1 MKTFFAN
8 KLNYLVILL
17 LSAAIGIVGFLGYTY
32 LNVSKDVVVP
42 DFLGKNKSE
51 VFDWCGQLD
60 PKYSCEIVYEKSR
73 SVQKDLVFQQSINA
87 GSPLKDKITITI
99 SSELEQP
106 LMLPQLYNTGKED
119 IEKWQKE
126 NGVENVTIVY
136 ENSDTVNKDAIIRIE
151 PSENI
156 FKDTP
161 VTVYISS
168 GRANASDDKIE
179 VKSGEYTNLTVSAFE
194 SQVKALGLK
203 PNHNTAK
210 DDYSTSVTKGNI
222 VWHGSGTYEN
232 GETINYGICL
242 DQKKDASVSTDI
254 TVAKGQYVGK
264 TESDFKKIA
273 TDLGLK
279 PVHLTERDAY
289 SDDVAKGNIVTHG
302 NGTYEKGEDFNYGLS
317 LGKKD
322 GSSASSE
329 VYVEYGTYLNI
340 SEADFKK
347 KATELKLIATHK
359 ESKDAYSDTVA
370 KGYIVWHGSGTYKTN
385 DSSDPFNYGLSLGK
399 KDDSSSSSEI
409 IVTNGQ
415 YVGKT
420 ESEFKTIAT
429 NLGLKANHLS
439 SRDTYSDTIAKGS
452 IVTHGYG
459 TYEKNEDFNYGL
471 SLGKKDGSSTST
483 VINVTNGQYVGKKE
497 SEFKTTATGLGLNPV
512 HNADWDAYS
521 DTVTKGY
528 IVRHGYGEYEKG
540 ENFRYGLSLGKK
552 DGDSSSTEIYISSG
566 KYIGKSESE
575 FQTIATGLNLKP
587 NHNSDRDAYSES
599 VAKGYIVWHGSG
611 TYVKDET
618 FNYGL
623 SLGKAP
629 DTTVTVADKSG
640 SSEESFK
647 SYIVSLGLKAGT
659 RSEEYS
665 DSVSAGNLIRNDTGS
680 FKKGASVNYTV
691 SLGKKETPSGN
702 IMRPEK
708 YQVGDTYD
716 STKQKMQS
724 YLSVFTNVE
733 YIGVTST
740 KGVGRLEKIEVG
752 SAGSSYSAGSYPV
765 DTPIKVYIVNKQQN

>member
-32 LNVSKDVVVP
+32 LNISKDVVVP

-60 PKYSCEIVYEKSR
+60 PKYSCEIVYEKSH

-136 ENSDTVNKDAIIRIE
+136 ENSDTINKDAIIRIE

-254 TVAKGQYVGK
+254 TVTKGQYVGK

-289 SDDVAKGNIVTHG
+289 SDDVAKGSIVTHG

-347 KATELKLIATHK
+347 KASDLKLIATHK

-385 DSSDPFNYGLSLGK
+385 DSSDPFNYGLSLGP
-399 KDDSSSSSEI
+399 STSEI
-409 IVTNGQ
+409 TVTSGQ

-439 SRDTYSDTIAKGS
+439 SRDAYSDTIAKGS

-471 SLGKKDGSSTST
+471 SLGKKDDSSTST
-483 VINVTNGQYVGKKE
+483 VINATNGQYVGKKE
-497 SEFKTTATGLGLNPV
+497 SE
-512 HNADWDAYS
+512 
-521 DTVTKGY
+521 
-528 IVRHGYGEYEKG
+528 
-540 ENFRYGLSLGKK
+540 
-552 DGDSSSTEIYISSG
+552 
-566 KYIGKSESE
+566 
-575 FQTIATGLNLKP
+575 
-587 NHNSDRDAYSES
+587 
-599 VAKGYIVWHGSG
+599 
-611 TYVKDET
+611 
-618 FNYGL
+618 
-623 SLGKAP
+623 
-629 DTTVTVADKSG
+629 
-640 SSEESFK
+640 
-647 SYIVSLGLKAGT
+647 
-659 RSEEYS
+659 
-665 DSVSAGNLIRNDTGS
+665 
-680 FKKGASVNYTV
+680 
-691 SLGKKETPSGN
+691 
-702 IMRPEK
+702 
-708 YQVGDTYD
+708 
-716 STKQKMQS
+716 
-724 YLSVFTNVE
+724 
-733 YIGVTST
+733 
-740 KGVGRLEKIEVG
+740 
-752 SAGSSYSAGSYPV
+752 
-765 DTPIKVYIVNKQQN
+765 

>member
-1 MKTFFAN
+1 
-8 KLNYLVILL
+8 
-17 LSAAIGIVGFLGYTY
+17 
-32 LNVSKDVVVP
+32 
-42 DFLGKNKSE
+42 
-51 VFDWCGQLD
+51 
-60 PKYSCEIVYEKSR
+60 
-73 SVQKDLVFQQSINA
+73 
-87 GSPLKDKITITI
+87 
-99 SSELEQP
+99 
-106 LMLPQLYNTGKED
+106 
-119 IEKWQKE
+119 
-126 NGVENVTIVY
+126 
-136 ENSDTVNKDAIIRIE
+136 
-151 PSENI
+151 NI

-242 DQKKDASVSTDI
+242 DQKKDASSLINIKAGTY
-254 TVAKGQYVGK
+254 AGK
-264 TESDFKKIA
+264 SEDDFKKIA

-279 PVHLTERDAY
+279 PVHNSDWDDY
-289 SDDVAKGNIVTHG
+289 SDSYAKGNIVKHG
-302 NGTYEKGEDFNYGLS
+302 SGDYEKGENFRYGLS
-317 LGKKD
+317 LGNKD
-322 GSSASSE
+322 GESSQTFYISS
-329 VYVEYGTYLNI
+329 VKYLGKTE
-340 SEADFKK
+340 SEFKK
-347 KATELKLIATHK
+347 IATDLGLVPVHNA
-359 ESKDAYSDTVA
+359 DWDDYSDSYA
-370 KGYIVWHGSGTYKTN
+370 KGNIVKHGGGDYEKGEN
-385 DSSDPFNYGLSLGK
+385 FRYGLSLGE
-399 KDDSSSSSEI
+399 KDNSSTTTD
-409 IVTNGQ
+409 IVVTIGQ

-420 ESEFKTIAT
+420 ESEFKTIAA
-429 NLGLKANHLS
+429 NLGLKANHIDT
-439 SRDTYSDTIAKGS
+439 RDAYSDTIAKGN

-459 TYEKNEDFNYGL
+459 TYVKGEDFNYGV
-471 SLGKKDGSSTST
+471 SLGKKDGESS
-483 VINVTNGQYVGKKE
+483 Q
-497 SEFKTTATGLGLNPV
+497 
-512 HNADWDAYS
+512 
-521 DTVTKGY
+521 
-528 IVRHGYGEYEKG
+528 
-540 ENFRYGLSLGKK
+540 
-552 DGDSSSTEIYISSG
+552 EIYISSG

-575 FQTIATGLNLKP
+575 FQAIATGLNLKP
-587 NHNSDRDAYSES
+587 VHNEEWDTYSDS
-599 VAKGYIVWHGSG
+599 VAKGYIVKHGSG
-611 TYVKDET
+611 TYGKDEN
-618 FNYGL
+618 FRYGL

-629 DTTVTVADKSG
+629 DVTVTVADKSG

>member
-222 VWHGSGTYEN
+222 VWHGSGTYEI

-254 TVAKGQYVGK
+254 TVTKGQYVGK

-289 SDDVAKGNIVTHG
+289 SDDVAKGSIVTHG

-322 GSSASSE
+322 G
-329 VYVEYGTYLNI
+329 
-340 SEADFKK
+340 
-347 KATELKLIATHK
+347 
-359 ESKDAYSDTVA
+359 
-370 KGYIVWHGSGTYKTN
+370 
-385 DSSDPFNYGLSLGK
+385 
-399 KDDSSSSSEI
+399 SSSSSEI

-439 SRDTYSDTIAKGS
+439 SRDAYSDAIAKGS

-471 SLGKKDGSSTST
+471 SLGKKDDSSTST
-483 VINVTNGQYVGKKE
+483 VINVTNGQAILSDMAMVNMRRV
-497 SEFKTTATGLGLNPV
+497 KTSATVFPWERRTAIVPQRKSIFLPV
-512 HNADWDAYS
+512 NTLAR
-521 DTVTKGY
+521 VK
-528 IVRHGYGEYEKG
+528 V
-540 ENFRYGLSLGKK
+540 NFRRLL
-552 DGDSSSTEIYISSG
+552 
-566 KYIGKSESE
+566 
-575 FQTIATGLNLKP
+575 
-587 NHNSDRDAYSES
+587 
-599 VAKGYIVWHGSG
+599 
-611 TYVKDET
+611 
-618 FNYGL
+618 
-623 SLGKAP
+623 P
-629 DTTVTVADKSG
+629 D
-640 SSEESFK
+640 
-647 SYIVSLGLKAGT
+647 
-659 RSEEYS
+659 
-665 DSVSAGNLIRNDTGS
+665 
-680 FKKGASVNYTV
+680 
-691 SLGKKETPSGN
+691 
-702 IMRPEK
+702 
-708 YQVGDTYD
+708 
-716 STKQKMQS
+716 
-724 YLSVFTNVE
+724 
-733 YIGVTST
+733 
-740 KGVGRLEKIEVG
+740 
-752 SAGSSYSAGSYPV
+752 
-765 DTPIKVYIVNKQQN
+765 

>member
-32 LNVSKDVVVP
+32 LNISKDVVVP

-106 LMLPQLYNTGKED
+106 LMLSQLYNTGKED

-242 DQKKDASVSTDI
+242 DQKKDASSLINIKAGTY
-254 TVAKGQYVGK
+254 AGK
-264 TESDFKKIA
+264 SEDDFKKIA

-279 PVHLTERDAY
+279 PVHNPDWDDY
-289 SDDVAKGNIVTHG
+289 SDSIEKGNVVKHG
-302 NGTYEKGEDFNYGLS
+302 SGDYEKGENFRYGLS
-317 LGKKD
+317 LGKE
-322 GSSASSE
+322 GSDSSGTF
-329 VYVEYGTYLNI
+329 YISPDEYKGKTE
-340 SEADFKK
+340 SEFKK
-347 KATELKLIATHK
+347 IATDLGLKSVHNP
-359 ESKDAYSDTVA
+359 DWDDYSDSIE
-370 KGYIVWHGSGTYKTN
+370 KGNVVKHGTGDYEKGEN
-385 DSSDPFNYGLSLGK
+385 FRYGLSLGK
-399 KDDSSSSSEI
+399 KDD
-409 IVTNGQ
+409 
-415 YVGKT
+415 
-420 ESEFKTIAT
+420 
-429 NLGLKANHLS
+429 
-439 SRDTYSDTIAKGS
+439 
-452 IVTHGYG
+452 
-459 TYEKNEDFNYGL
+459 
-471 SLGKKDGSSTST
+471 SSTST

-512 HNADWDAYS
+512 HNADWDDYS

-528 IVRHGYGEYEKG
+528 IIRHGYGEYEKG

-552 DGDSSSTEIYISSG
+552 DGDSSSTEIYISPG
-566 KYIGKSESE
+566 KYVGKSESE

-587 NHNSDRDAYSES
+587 VHNEEWDAYSDS
-599 VAKGYIVWHGSG
+599 VAKGYIVKHGSG
-611 TYVKDET
+611 TYVKDEN
-618 FNYGL
+618 FRYGL

-629 DTTVTVADKSG
+629 DVTVTVADKSG

-691 SLGKKETPSGN
+691 SLGKKETPSGM

-708 YQVGDTYD
+708 YVVADTYEA
-716 STKQKMQS
+716 SKQKMQS
-724 YLSVFTNVE
+724 YLSAFTNVE
-733 YIGVTST
+733 YIGVTSK
-740 KGVGRLEKIEVG
+740 KGVGRLDKIEVG
-752 SAGSSYSAGSYPV
+752 ESGSSYTEGSYPV

>member
-106 LMLPQLYNTGKED
+106 LVLPQLYNTGKED

-242 DQKKDASVSTDI
+242 DQKKDASSLINIKAGT
-254 TVAKGQYVGK
+254 YVGK
-264 TESDFKKIA
+264 SEDDFKKIA
-273 TDLGLK
+273 TDLGLVA
-279 PVHLTERDAY
+279 VHNSDWDDY
-289 SDDVAKGNIVTHG
+289 SDSYAKGNIVKHG
-302 NGTYEKGEDFNYGLS
+302 SGDYEKGENFRYGLS
-317 LGKKD
+317 LGEKD
-322 GSSASSE
+322 NSS
-329 VYVEYGTYLNI
+329 TTT
-340 SEADFKK
+340 D
-347 KATELKLIATHK
+347 
-359 ESKDAYSDTVA
+359 
-370 KGYIVWHGSGTYKTN
+370 IV
-385 DSSDPFNYGLSLGK
+385 
-399 KDDSSSSSEI
+399 
-409 IVTNGQ
+409 VTNGQ

-420 ESEFKTIAT
+420 ESEFKTIAA
-429 NLGLKANHLS
+429 NLGLKANHIDT
-439 SRDTYSDTIAKGS
+439 RDAYSDTIAKGN

-459 TYEKNEDFNYGL
+459 TYVKGEDFNYGV
-471 SLGKKDGSSTST
+471 SLGKKDGESS
-483 VINVTNGQYVGKKE
+483 Q
-497 SEFKTTATGLGLNPV
+497 
-512 HNADWDAYS
+512 
-521 DTVTKGY
+521 
-528 IVRHGYGEYEKG
+528 
-540 ENFRYGLSLGKK
+540 
-552 DGDSSSTEIYISSG
+552 EIYISSG

-575 FQTIATGLNLKP
+575 FQAIATGLNLKP
-587 NHNSDRDAYSES
+587 VHNEEWDTYSDS
-599 VAKGYIVWHGSG
+599 VAKGYIVKHGSG
-611 TYVKDET
+611 TYVKDEN
-618 FNYGL
+618 FRYGL

-629 DTTVTVADKSG
+629 DVTVTVADKSG

>member
-32 LNVSKDVVVP
+32 LNISKDVVVP

-242 DQKKDASVSTDI
+242 DQKKDTSVSTDI
-254 TVAKGQYVGK
+254 TVTKGQYVGK

-289 SDDVAKGNIVTHG
+289 SDDVAKG
-302 NGTYEKGEDFNYGLS
+302 
-317 LGKKD
+317 
-322 GSSASSE
+322 
-329 VYVEYGTYLNI
+329 
-340 SEADFKK
+340 
-347 KATELKLIATHK
+347 
-359 ESKDAYSDTVA
+359 
-370 KGYIVWHGSGTYKTN
+370 
-385 DSSDPFNYGLSLGK
+385 
-399 KDDSSSSSEI
+399 
-409 IVTNGQ
+409 
-415 YVGKT
+415 
-420 ESEFKTIAT
+420 
-429 NLGLKANHLS
+429 
-439 SRDTYSDTIAKGS
+439 S
-452 IVTHGYG
+452 IVT
-459 TYEKNEDFNYGL
+459 
-471 SLGKKDGSSTST
+471 
-483 VINVTNGQYVGKKE
+483 
-497 SEFKTTATGLGLNPV
+497 
-512 HNADWDAYS
+512 
-521 DTVTKGY
+521 
-528 IVRHGYGEYEKG
+528 
-540 ENFRYGLSLGKK
+540 
-552 DGDSSSTEIYISSG
+552 
-566 KYIGKSESE
+566 
-575 FQTIATGLNLKP
+575 
-587 NHNSDRDAYSES
+587 
-599 VAKGYIVWHGSG
+599 
-611 TYVKDET
+611 
-618 FNYGL
+618 
-623 SLGKAP
+623 
-629 DTTVTVADKSG
+629 
-640 SSEESFK
+640 
-647 SYIVSLGLKAGT
+647 
-659 RSEEYS
+659 
-665 DSVSAGNLIRNDTGS
+665 
-680 FKKGASVNYTV
+680 
-691 SLGKKETPSGN
+691 
-702 IMRPEK
+702 
-708 YQVGDTYD
+708 
-716 STKQKMQS
+716 
-724 YLSVFTNVE
+724 
-733 YIGVTST
+733 
-740 KGVGRLEKIEVG
+740 
-752 SAGSSYSAGSYPV
+752 
-765 DTPIKVYIVNKQQN
+765 

>member
-1 MKTFFAN
+1 
-8 KLNYLVILL
+8 
-17 LSAAIGIVGFLGYTY
+17 
-32 LNVSKDVVVP
+32 
-42 DFLGKNKSE
+42 E
-51 VFDWCGQLD
+51 
-60 PKYSCEIVYEKSR
+60 
-73 SVQKDLVFQQSINA
+73 
-87 GSPLKDKITITI
+87 
-99 SSELEQP
+99 
-106 LMLPQLYNTGKED
+106 
-119 IEKWQKE
+119 
-126 NGVENVTIVY
+126 
-136 ENSDTVNKDAIIRIE
+136 
-151 PSENI
+151 
-156 FKDTP
+156 
-161 VTVYISS
+161 
-168 GRANASDDKIE
+168 
-179 VKSGEYTNLTVSAFE
+179 
-194 SQVKALGLK
+194 
-203 PNHNTAK
+203 
-210 DDYSTSVTKGNI
+210 KGN
-222 VWHGSGTYEN
+222 VVKHGSGDYEK
-232 GETINYGICL
+232 GENFRYGLSLGKEGSDSSGTFYISP
-242 DQKKDASVSTDI
+242 DKYK
-254 TVAKGQYVGK
+254 GK
-264 TESDFKKIA
+264 TESEFKKIA

-279 PVHLTERDAY
+279 SVHNPDWDDY
-289 SDDVAKGNIVTHG
+289 SDSIEKGNVIRHG
-302 NGTYEKGEDFNYGLS
+302 TGDYEKGEDFR
-317 LGKKD
+317 
-322 GSSASSE
+322 
-329 VYVEYGTYLNI
+329 
-340 SEADFKK
+340 
-347 KATELKLIATHK
+347 
-359 ESKDAYSDTVA
+359 
-370 KGYIVWHGSGTYKTN
+370 
-385 DSSDPFNYGLSLGK
+385 YGLSLGK
-399 KDDSSSSSEI
+399 KDD
-409 IVTNGQ
+409 
-415 YVGKT
+415 
-420 ESEFKTIAT
+420 
-429 NLGLKANHLS
+429 
-439 SRDTYSDTIAKGS
+439 
-452 IVTHGYG
+452 
-459 TYEKNEDFNYGL
+459 
-471 SLGKKDGSSTST
+471 SSTST

-497 SEFKTTATGLGLNPV
+497 SEFKMTATGLGLNPV
-512 HNADWDAYS
+512 HNADWDDYS

-587 NHNSDRDAYSES
+587 NHNSDRDAYSDS

>member
-242 DQKKDASVSTDI
+242 DQKKDASSLINIKAGT
-254 TVAKGQYVGK
+254 YVGK
-264 TESDFKKIA
+264 SEDGFKKIA

-279 PVHLTERDAY
+279 PVHNPEWDDY
-289 SDDVAKGNIVTHG
+289 SDSYEKGNVVKHG
-302 NGTYEKGEDFNYGLS
+302 SGDYEKGENFR
-317 LGKKD
+317 
-322 GSSASSE
+322 
-329 VYVEYGTYLNI
+329 
-340 SEADFKK
+340 
-347 KATELKLIATHK
+347 
-359 ESKDAYSDTVA
+359 
-370 KGYIVWHGSGTYKTN
+370 
-385 DSSDPFNYGLSLGK
+385 YGLSLGK
-399 KDDSSSSSEI
+399 KDDSSTSTVI
-409 IVTNGQ
+409 NVTNGQ

-429 NLGLKANHLS
+429 NLGLKPTHLTD
-439 SRDTYSDTIAKGS
+439 RDAYSDTIAKGS

-471 SLGKKDGSSTST
+471 SLGKKDNSSTT
-483 VINVTNGQYVGKKE
+483 TDIVVTIGQYVGKTE
-497 SEFKTTATGLGLNPV
+497 SEFKTIAANLGLKAN
-512 HNADWDAYS
+512 HIDTRDAYS
-521 DTVTKGY
+521 DTIAKGNIVT
-528 IVRHGYGEYEKG
+528 HGYGTYVKG
-540 ENFRYGLSLGKK
+540 EDFNYGVSLGKK
-552 DGDSSSTEIYISSG
+552 DGESSQEIYISSG

-575 FQTIATGLNLKP
+575 FQAIATGLNLKP
-587 NHNSDRDAYSES
+587 VHNEEWDTYSDS
-599 VAKGYIVWHGSG
+599 VAKGYIVKHGSG
-611 TYVKDET
+611 TYVKDEN
-618 FNYGL
+618 FRYGL

-629 DTTVTVADKSG
+629 DVTVTVADKSG

>member
-203 PNHNTAK
+203 PNHNTTK

-242 DQKKDASVSTDI
+242 DQKKDASSLINIKAGTY
-254 TVAKGQYVGK
+254 AGK
-264 TESDFKKIA
+264 SEDDFKKIA

-279 PVHLTERDAY
+279 PVHNPDWDDY
-289 SDDVAKGNIVTHG
+289 SDSIEKGNVVKHG
-302 NGTYEKGEDFNYGLS
+302 SGDYEKGENFRYGLS
-317 LGKKD
+317 LGKE
-322 GSSASSE
+322 GSDSSGTF
-329 VYVEYGTYLNI
+329 YISPDEYKGKTE
-340 SEADFKK
+340 SEFKK
-347 KATELKLIATHK
+347 IATDLGLKSVHNP
-359 ESKDAYSDTVA
+359 DWDDYSDSIE
-370 KGYIVWHGSGTYKTN
+370 KGNVVKHGTGDYEKGEN
-385 DSSDPFNYGLSLGK
+385 FRYGLSLGK
-399 KDDSSSSSEI
+399 KDD
-409 IVTNGQ
+409 
-415 YVGKT
+415 
-420 ESEFKTIAT
+420 
-429 NLGLKANHLS
+429 
-439 SRDTYSDTIAKGS
+439 
-452 IVTHGYG
+452 
-459 TYEKNEDFNYGL
+459 
-471 SLGKKDGSSTST
+471 SSTST

-512 HNADWDAYS
+512 HNADWDDYS

-528 IVRHGYGEYEKG
+528 IIRHGYGEYEKG

-552 DGDSSSTEIYISSG
+552 DGDTIYVVI
-566 KYIGKSESE
+566 
-575 FQTIATGLNLKP
+575 
-587 NHNSDRDAYSES
+587 
-599 VAKGYIVWHGSG
+599 
-611 TYVKDET
+611 
-618 FNYGL
+618 
-623 SLGKAP
+623 
-629 DTTVTVADKSG
+629 
-640 SSEESFK
+640 
-647 SYIVSLGLKAGT
+647 
-659 RSEEYS
+659 
-665 DSVSAGNLIRNDTGS
+665 
-680 FKKGASVNYTV
+680 
-691 SLGKKETPSGN
+691 
-702 IMRPEK
+702 
-708 YQVGDTYD
+708 
-716 STKQKMQS
+716 
-724 YLSVFTNVE
+724 
-733 YIGVTST
+733 
-740 KGVGRLEKIEVG
+740 IER
-752 SAGSSYSAGSYPV
+752 
-765 DTPIKVYIVNKQQN
+765 